1 MTDKQKF
8 KPAAVRKRTGS
19 RLAALQ
25 FCYSRQMSGDSFAH
39 TLDGFRTSY
48 LDEILK
54 QLTIKKIDEEH
65 FTALITGVD
74 TETDRLDGQIEPLLR
89 QGWTMA
95 RLGTHELSIL
105 RLGCFELQSLPHIPA
120 LAIITEYA
128 AIAEEFNADTG
139 FINAVLDQLAR
150 HLRAIEMK
158 AG

>member
-1 MTDKQKF
+1 MTDNQKF
-8 KPAAVRKRTGS
+8 KPAAVRKRTGA

-25 FCYSRQMSGDSFAH
+25 FCYSRQMSEDSFTE

-65 FTALITGVD
+65 FTALITGIESEKD
-74 TETDRLDGQIEPLLR
+74 TLDGHIEPLLR

-105 RLGCFELQSLPHIPA
+105 RLGCYELQSLPHIPA

-139 FINAVLDQLAR
+139 FVNAMLDRLAR
-150 HLRAIEMK
+150 QFRTVEMK

>member
-105 RLGCFELQSLPHIPA
+105 RLG
-120 LAIITEYA
+120 
-128 AIAEEFNADTG
+128 
-139 FINAVLDQLAR
+139 
-150 HLRAIEMK
+150 
-158 AG
+158 